1 MKRVLYLSSWNLF
14 EGEKIT
20 VPFIY
25 DQIGVLAGEVKA
37 TYIECSFTTVL
48 KWISLFFSGIWIEQV
63 KPNRWQKDSMLV
75 EHYRIILPKFS
86 TTITRNPLWKDFYWG
101 GNLIAKSLVR
111 RIGRI
116 DLIHL
121 HVVLPLGGFGVALS
135 RRLRIPLI
143 LQEHSGPFEMHCQ
156 SEDQIKGVRLVLNSC
171 IKVLP
176 VSKALMLR
184 MKKYCNEQ
192 VLFEIVPNLVRTDI
206 FKPCIGARSARNID
220 LVKIITVCST
230 QDIKRHDLML
240 GTIKELVNRG
250 INVYFTM
257 CGVDESA
264 TTIVDL
270 IEVMRLRQRISIKGR
285 VSKEILYSEFCQHDI
300 YLCTSDF
307 ETFGLAPA
315 EAIASGLPV
324 VSSDCKGVDEF
335 LRDEYG
341 VIVKKQN
348 SFLFADA
355 VVGLIKK
362 NVINRN
368 DSWKFIDSRY
378 GKVSFLKQ
386 NMKNYN
392 LIGD

>member
-14 EGEKIT
+14 EGEKVS

-25 DQIGVLAGEVKA
+25 DQIGVLAGEVRA
-37 TYIECSFTTVL
+37 TYIECSFATVL
-48 KWISLFFSGIWIEQV
+48 KWISLFFSGSWIEHV
-63 KPNRWQKDSMLV
+63 KPNLWQKGAMNV
-75 EHYRIILPKFS
+75 EHYRIILPKFP
-86 TTITRNPLWKDFYWG
+86 TTITKNPLWKDFYWG

-111 RIGRI
+111 RIGKI

-135 RRLRIPLI
+135 RRLKIPLL

-156 SEDQIKGVRLVLNSC
+156 SKNQRKGVRFVLNSC
-171 IKVLP
+171 VKVLP

-184 MKKYCNEQ
+184 MKKNCSEKI
-192 VLFEIVPNLVRTDI
+192 LFEIVPNLVRTDI
-206 FKPCIGARSARNID
+206 FKPCKGARSARNID

-250 INVYFTM
+250 INVHFTM
-257 CGVDESA
+257 CGVDELS

-270 IEVMRLRQRISIKGR
+270 IEVMGLRQRISLKGR

-348 SFLFADA
+348 SSLFADA
-355 VVGLIKK
+355 VIGLMQK
-362 NVINRN
+362 NVTDQN

-378 GKVSFLKQ
+378 GKGSFLKQ
-386 NMKNYN
+386 FLEIYN
-392 LIGD
+392 DLK